1 MIAFRTYGVAALQSK
16 VAAAV
21 LLAWASVA
29 QAAPVEIVA
38 LGDSLTQGYGLPRG
52 DGFVP
57 QMQSWLR
64 ERGHDVELVNAGVS
78 GDTTAG
84 GLARADWS
92 IEDDTDAMIVALGG
106 NDLLRGIDP
115 ASSRRNLDAILKIA
129 ANRDVPVLLVGL
141 RAPSNFGPEF
151 KAAFDA
157 MYPDLAR
164 KYGTLHFADFFQGLA
179 SDGRAPADMRA
190 FMQADGIHPNAD
202 GVTRIVQ
209 AMGPAVEDL
218 IERAGD

>member
-52 DGFVP
+52 EGFVP

-141 RAPSNFGPEF
+141 RARATSGRSSRRRSTRCIRTLPGNTARSISLISFKGLPATAAHPPTCAPSCRQTKSIP
-151 KAAFDA
+151 
-157 MYPDLAR
+157 
-164 KYGTLHFADFFQGLA
+164 
-179 SDGRAPADMRA
+179 
-190 FMQADGIHPNAD
+190 
-202 GVTRIVQ
+202 TRT
-209 AMGPAVEDL
+209 A
-218 IERAGD
+218 